1 MSYYS
6 SELLLNKGFFFYSAF
21 FIIGE
26 TVGFFLNKISSLNV
40 DLDINKSAYI
50 FYYFF
55 YGIGVIGVII
65 LFLFLEAANK
75 EFYSYY

>member
-6 SELLLNKGFFFYSAF
+6 SELLLNKGLFFYSAF

-55 YGIGVIGVII
+55 YGIGATI
-65 LFLFLEAANK
+65 LFLFLEAANN
-75 EFYSYY
+75 EFYYYY